1 METVKL
7 IKTVGGELYIGYVDD
22 SKTTD
27 SEMTMNQAR
36 NLSMQMTARGP
47 SVAAMPIV
55 PFAVK
60 SPDSFT
66 IQTSSILC
74 SVDEANIN
82 KEILDG
88 YKTEVTGI
96 VAPSKPQIIV

>member
-22 SKTTD
+22 SKTTYL
-27 SEMTMNQAR
+27 EMTMNQAR

-47 SVAAMPIV
+47 SVAAMPVV
-55 PFAVK
+55 PFAIK
-60 SPDSFT
+60 SPDSLT
-66 IQTSSILC
+66 IHISNILC
-74 SVDEANIN
+74 SIDEANIN